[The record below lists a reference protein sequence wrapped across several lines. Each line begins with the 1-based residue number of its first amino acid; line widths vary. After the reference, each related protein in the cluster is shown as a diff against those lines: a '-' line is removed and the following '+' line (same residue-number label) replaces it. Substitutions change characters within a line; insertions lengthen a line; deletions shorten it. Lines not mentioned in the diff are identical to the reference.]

1 MKGKKN
7 QIREVIQ
14 NQKLSQNHPSF
25 LVHQMEKKKKKKG
38 EVGRQAIVRRRYDL
52 FLKLHPIKKT

>member
-25 LVHQMEKKKKKKG
+25 LVHQMEKKKKKKKEKWG
-38 EVGRQAIVRRRYDL
+38 DKRS
-52 FLKLHPIKKT
+52 